1 MANNGSANPKLLKI
15 FTPVRCLNRDQ
26 LPRYI
31 EGKLTDLEKHLVEQH
46 LVDCDLCNEA
56 LRILEND
63 THRSRYATLV
73 SQLQQYIHINIRP
86 ESQVKKKETAI
97 RKERNRE
104 SLLTVF
110 WLVATVVLIAGG
122 IYVYNGFQRQQRPT
136 GLQPI
141 AQASAAIPANTA
153 ADLQHP
159 AAHHPDTV
167 KTTAPPAPVAAPVLT
182 AGPPP
187 VTAAAAPASKPDSA
201 AKKAVPPPV
210 AAHKDSVKAAPKK
223 PADTASKAP
232 AVAKAPDS
240 AKKTLPSKPDD
251 KKDDDKTP
259 PPPKKEVAKTEAP
272 KPEPAKKN
280 DDVPGNTSLD
290 EFMYKAARVSQQD
303 GDLNEAIARYR
314 NIINSAAPKYVE
326 LSKYQMAQCY
336 KAQGHHGKAKRL
348 FKEVVKMNGPLKTQ
362 AQTAIDNDKSDVE

>member
-56 LRILEND
+56 MRILENE

-73 SQLQQYIHINIRP
+73 GQLQQYIHVNIRP

-104 SLLTVF
+104 SLLAVF

-122 IYVYNGFQRQQRPT
+122 VYVYNGFQRQQRNT

-141 AQASAAIPANTA
+141 AQTSAAIPANTA
-153 ADLQHP
+153 SDLEHP
-159 AAHHPDTV
+159 AAHHADPV
-167 KTTAPPAPVAAPVLT
+167 KSTPAPAPAAVQAPLTAAPPP
-182 AGPPP
+182 
-187 VTAAAAPASKPDSA
+187 AAAAPARKPDSTAKAPVPVPATASTA
-201 AKKAVPPPV
+201 AP
-210 AAHKDSVKAAPKK
+210 KDSAKAAPKK
-223 PADTASKAP
+223 PADTAAKTP

-251 KKDDDKTP
+251 KNDDKTP
-259 PPPKKEVAKTEAP
+259 PKKDVAKTEAP
-272 KPEPAKKN
+272 KPEAPKKT
-280 DDVPGNTSLD
+280 DDTPPGSSLD

-303 GDLNEAIARYR
+303 GDLNEAIVRYK
-314 NIINSAAPKYVE
+314 NIINSGAPKYVE
-326 LSKYQMAQCY
+326 MSKYQMAQCY
-336 KAQGHHGKAKRL
+336 KAQGHHAKAKRL
-348 FKEVVKMNGPLKTQ
+348 FKEVVKMNGSLKTQ
-362 AQTAIDNDKSDVE
+362 AQAAIDSDKSDAE

>member
-56 LRILEND
+56 MRILENE

-73 SQLQQYIHINIRP
+73 GQLQQYIHVNIRP

-104 SLLTVF
+104 SLLTIF

-122 IYVYNGFQRQQRPT
+122 VYVYNGFQRQQRNA

-141 AQASAAIPANTA
+141 AQSSAAIPANTA
-153 ADLQHP
+153 ADLEHP
-159 AAHHPDTV
+159 AARHPDTV
-167 KTTAPPAPVAAPVLT
+167 KSTPAPATQAPLTAAPPPATTTPVH
-182 AGPPP
+182 
-187 VTAAAAPASKPDSA
+187 KPDSA
-201 AKKAVPPPV
+201 AKTPP
-210 AAHKDSVKAAPKK
+210 AAPATASTATPKDSTKAAPKK
-223 PADTASKAP
+223 PADTAAKTP

-251 KKDDDKTP
+251 KADDKTP
-259 PPPKKEVAKTEAP
+259 PKKDVAKTEAP
-272 KPEPAKKN
+272 KPEATKKN
-280 DDVPGNTSLD
+280 DDTPGGTSLD

-303 GDLNEAIARYR
+303 GDLNEAIARYK
-314 NIINSAAPKYVE
+314 NIINSGAPKYVE
-326 LSKYQMAQCY
+326 MSKYQMAQCY
-336 KAQGHHGKAKRL
+336 KAQGHHAKAKRL
-348 FKEVVKMNGPLKTQ
+348 FKEVVKMNGSLKTQ
-362 AQTAIDNDKSDVE
+362 AQAAIDSDKSDAE